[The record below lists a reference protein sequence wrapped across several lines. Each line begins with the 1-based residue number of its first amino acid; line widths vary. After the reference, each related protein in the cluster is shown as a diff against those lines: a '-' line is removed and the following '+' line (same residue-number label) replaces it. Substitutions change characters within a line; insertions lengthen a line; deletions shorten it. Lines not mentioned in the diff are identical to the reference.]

1 MRFIILIIIAILIWA
16 FYNMSIDVKFNN
28 MVFKK
33 SEKTWESKSK
43 NIPQIQIER
52 SKDSIN
58 MKIKKK

>member
-1 MRFIILIIIAILIWA
+1 
-16 FYNMSIDVKFNN
+16 MSIDVKFNN
-28 MVFKK
+28 MEFKK